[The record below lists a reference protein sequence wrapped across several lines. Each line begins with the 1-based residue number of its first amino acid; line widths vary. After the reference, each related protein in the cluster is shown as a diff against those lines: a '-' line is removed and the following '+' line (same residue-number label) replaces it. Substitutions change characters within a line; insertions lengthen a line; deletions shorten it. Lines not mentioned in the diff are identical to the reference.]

1 MRLAIFVDQVF
12 WREGDTLS
20 TDEPY
25 ILFPA
30 SFIESVD
37 EIIFIGREATQ
48 PGRGPY
54 LLDHPGITLC
64 PLPYY
69 PNLYQLWRLSPSTF
83 LEIRRR
89 ISEQARSWDAI
100 LIGGPNPIGQMIAM
114 QCISLGV
121 PVSLVV
127 RQNLIQQ
134 MGTHRGLK
142 RLAAIAAAKALDWH
156 FKRLARDRT
165 VFAVGRDLAREY
177 RRFSN
182 RVHDHMPC
190 LMRDAQLRTFAEMC
204 SGPDPTRLICVG
216 RLAPEKGHHVLLEAL
231 AHLKQRGVSCHL
243 DIVGAGPL
251 EAELKARSTALG
263 LRENVTFRGFVPYGP
278 ALFELYRQAGVLVLP
293 SFTEGFPQVIN
304 ESLCIGL
311 PTIATA
317 VGGIPLFLKDNE
329 TAMLVPPGNVTA
341 LAAAIEQVVC
351 RPELRE
357 RLRSNGRA
365 LMVDNTMEANRERM
379 IGALHAEVFSRKT
392 A

>member
-20 TDEPY
+20 TDESY

-30 SFIESVD
+30 SFIEVVD
-37 EIIFIGREATQ
+37 EIVFIGREAKQ
-48 PGRGPY
+48 AGRRPF
-54 LLDHPGITLC
+54 LLDHPAITLC

-69 PNLYQLWRLSPSTF
+69 PNLYQLWRLGPRTF

-89 ISEQARSWDAI
+89 ISEQARNWDAI
-100 LIGGPNPIGQMIAM
+100 LIGGPHPIGQMIARE
-114 QCISLGV
+114 CIALGV

-127 RQNLIQQ
+127 RQNLVQQ

-142 RLAAIAAAKALDWH
+142 RHAAMAAARALDWH

-165 VFAVGRDLAREY
+165 VFTVGGDLAREY
-177 RRFSN
+177 RRFSD
-182 RVHDHMPC
+182 RVHDHVPC
-190 LMRDAQLRTFAEMC
+190 LMTDAQLRTFAEMS

-243 DIVGAGPL
+243 DIVGTGPL
-251 EAELKARSTALG
+251 EPDLKARSMALG
-263 LRENVTFRGFVPYGP
+263 LRDIVTFRGFVPYGP
-278 ALFELYRQAGVLVLP
+278 ALFELYRQAGALVVP

-317 VGGIPLFLKDNE
+317 VGGIPLLLKDNE
-329 TAMLVPPGNVTA
+329 TAILVPPGNVTA
-341 LAAAIEQVVC
+341 LAGAIEQVAC

-365 LMVDNTMEANRERM
+365 LMADNTLEANRARM
-379 IGALHAEVFSRKT
+379 IGVLHAEVFSKT

>member
-12 WREGDTLS
+12 WRDGDTLS

-37 EIIFIGREATQ
+37 EIIFIGREARQ
-48 PGRGPY
+48 AGRGPY
-54 LLDHPGITLC
+54 VLDHPGITLC
-64 PLPYY
+64 SLPYY

-114 QCISLGV
+114 QCISLDV

-142 RLAAIAAAKALDWH
+142 RLAAMAAANALDWH
-156 FKRLARDRT
+156 FKRLARNRT
-165 VFAVGRDLAREY
+165 VFAVGGDLAREY
-177 RRFSN
+177 GRFSN
-182 RVHDHMPC
+182 RVHEHMPC

-204 SGPDPTRLICVG
+204 SGPNPRRLICVG

-243 DIVGAGPL
+243 DIVGTGPL

-263 LRENVTFRGFVPYGP
+263 LRDNVTFRGFVPYGP
-278 ALFELYRQAGVLVLP
+278 ALFELYQQAGALVLP

-329 TAMLVPPGNVTA
+329 TAMIVPPGNVTA

-379 IGALHAEVFSRKT
+379 IGALHAEVFSKKI

>member
-1 MRLAIFVDQVF
+1 M
-12 WREGDTLS
+12 
-20 TDEPY
+20 
-25 ILFPA
+25 
-30 SFIESVD
+30 
-37 EIIFIGREATQ
+37 
-48 PGRGPY
+48 
-54 LLDHPGITLC
+54 LDHPAIRLC

-69 PNLYQLWRLSPSTF
+69 PNLYQLWRLSPRTF

-100 LIGGPNPIGQMIAM
+100 LIGGPNPIGQMIAK
-114 QCISLGV
+114 QCIALGV

-127 RQNLIQQ
+127 RQNLLQQ

-142 RLAAIAAAKALDWH
+142 RLAAMAAAKALDWH
-156 FKRLARDRT
+156 FKRRARNRT

-182 RVHDHMPC
+182 HVHEHMPC
-190 LMRDAQLRTFAEMC
+190 LMRDAQLRTFSEMH
-204 SGPDPTRLICVG
+204 SGPNPRRLICVG

-231 AHLKQRGVSCHL
+231 AQLKQRGVSCHL
-243 DIVGAGPL
+243 DIVGTGPL
-251 EAELKARSTALG
+251 EPELKARSTALD
-263 LRENVTFRGFVPYGP
+263 LRDSVTFRGFVPYGP
-278 ALFELYRQAGVLVLP
+278 ALFELYRQAGALVLP

-317 VGGIPLFLKDNE
+317 VGGIPLFLRDNE

-357 RLRSNGRA
+357 RLRSNGRT
-365 LMVDNTMEANRERM
+365 LMVDNTLEANRERM
-379 IGALHAEVFSRKT
+379 IWSSSC
-392 A
+392 

>member
-1 MRLAIFVDQVF
+1 
-12 WREGDTLS
+12 
-20 TDEPY
+20 
-25 ILFPA
+25 
-30 SFIESVD
+30 
-37 EIIFIGREATQ
+37 
-48 PGRGPY
+48 
-54 LLDHPGITLC
+54 
-64 PLPYY
+64 
-69 PNLYQLWRLSPSTF
+69 
-83 LEIRRR
+83 
-89 ISEQARSWDAI
+89 
-100 LIGGPNPIGQMIAM
+100 
-114 QCISLGV
+114 
-121 PVSLVV
+121 
-127 RQNLIQQ
+127 
-134 MGTHRGLK
+134 
-142 RLAAIAAAKALDWH
+142 
-156 FKRLARDRT
+156 
-165 VFAVGRDLAREY
+165 
-177 RRFSN
+177 
-182 RVHDHMPC
+182 
-190 LMRDAQLRTFAEMC
+190 MC